1 MIIDELLGLIR
12 RHEVIR
18 TDANL
23 PAGIAD
29 SAQCRQPE
37 LQMFVAVRALSIGA
51 GYSEFESDEIASAVM
66 TRLG

>member
-18 TDANL
+18 TDAIL
-23 PAGIAD
+23 PTGIGD
-29 SAQCRQPE
+29 SARCHQQE